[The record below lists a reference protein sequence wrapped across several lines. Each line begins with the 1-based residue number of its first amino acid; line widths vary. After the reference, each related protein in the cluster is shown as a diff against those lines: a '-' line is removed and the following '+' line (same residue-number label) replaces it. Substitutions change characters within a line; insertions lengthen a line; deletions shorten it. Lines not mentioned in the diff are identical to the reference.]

1 MRGRVPG
8 SGPFGAF
15 PEVSRNEV
23 LVRIAARLTHY
34 LSGSVSLSFRG
45 LRGVAGVTESTT
57 GTTVPA
63 AMPDSAVYCTGGTKQ
78 LPPGPVP

>member
-57 GTTVPA
+57 GTTTTIEHPRRNEERFAHTHTWKLYV
-63 AMPDSAVYCTGGTKQ
+63 D
-78 LPPGPVP
+78 

>member
-1 MRGRVPG
+1 M
-8 SGPFGAF
+8 
-15 PEVSRNEV
+15 

-34 LSGSVSLSFRG
+34 LSGSVGVSFRG
-45 LRGVAGVTESTT
+45 LRGISGVTESTT

-63 AMPDSAVYCTGGTKQ
+63 TTPASAVYCTGGTKQ